1 MTVIRPNS
9 ISGINSITAQVSAL
23 NFYDSAGAALPVT
36 AGAINVDNINA
47 TGVSTFA
54 NATIAGGSITGVSTI
69 GVTTV
74 TATNLTV
81 NGNAYPTAGPLSN
94 RNLII
99 NGAMQ
104 VAQRGTSSTT
114 SGYSSVDRTRVAQS
128 ETNTQSQL
136 SLTSTDTP
144 YSLGFRN
151 AFRLQNTTVSDASAS
166 TYREIDYRIE
176 ALDIANSGWD
186 YTSTNSFITFS
197 FWLRASVTQSYYLY
211 IRTVDGTERLL
222 VKELAVTADT
232 WEKFEITIPGDS
244 GITVN
249 NDNGIGLILRFI
261 PWYGTTY
268 TGSGTLDVWS
278 SSTTERVPDMTN
290 TWVTTL
296 NSTFDLTGLQLEVG
310 SVATPF
316 EHRSFGD
323 ELARCQRYY
332 QKSYN
337 YSYAPGTT
345 TSENMTMVYGVT
357 NGSNDIAWNQVATVS
372 MRTNATVTYYSQTG
386 TVGSWGYSRSGAS
399 GSATVTL
406 YRNGENGWNNFIDLG
421 VSWVPAAV
429 EGHWVASAEL

>member
-310 SVATPF
+310 EVATPF
-316 EHRSFGD
+316 EHRSYGD

-332 QKSYN
+332 LHIHRAAATGYGDGAGQSAR
-337 YSYAPGTT
+337 SLTT
-345 TSENMTMVYGVT
+345 ITFP
-357 NGSNDIAWNQVATVS
+357 VS
-372 MRTNATVTYYSQTG
+372 MRDNPTFSDANATFSRFRLSSTIGESAAGLTAHYLSYSTTDAGSNYWYLETGYLTYT
-386 TVGSWGYSRSGAS
+386 
-399 GSATVTL
+399 
-406 YRNGENGWNNFIDLG
+406 
-421 VSWVPAAV
+421 
-429 EGHWVASAEL
+429 AEL